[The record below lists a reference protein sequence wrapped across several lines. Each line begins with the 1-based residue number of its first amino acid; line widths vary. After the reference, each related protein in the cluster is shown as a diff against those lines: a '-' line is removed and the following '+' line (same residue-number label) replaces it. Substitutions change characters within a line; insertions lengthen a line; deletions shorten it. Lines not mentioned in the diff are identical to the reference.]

1 MTVLFADDHQIC
13 RESVSGFLEQESF
26 CRQVVQA
33 STVSEA
39 VTKVADEKPDLIVT
53 DLAFPE
59 DTGRTLMGWVREH
72 HAEIPVVCMTMHADV
87 SLLREVF
94 ALGARGFVTKS
105 SGYEEL
111 LQAVRAVSA
120 GRIYLDQVML
130 SRMLDYLDRG
140 EAGDGGGALGEL
152 AGRERD
158 IFFLLIQSH
167 SIDEVAGELFISP
180 KTVEN
185 HRSSIYRKL
194 RVGDRLELMRF
205 ARDHGFLE

>member
-1 MTVLFADDHQIC
+1 MTVLFADEHQIF

-152 AGRERD
+152 SGRERD

-205 ARDHGFLE
+205 SRDNGFLE

>member
-1 MTVLFADDHQIC
+1 MTVLFADDHQIF

-152 AGRERD
+152 SGRERD